1 MKKNKIL
8 LGLLVIGLAVVPAY
22 ADLNVGVEQPI
33 NSIELQP
40 VEPPSM
46 SSCEKQEITEIKDS
60 AKVNHYDNVPIF
72 EKNKDRK
79 INIILKQPSASLGTQ
94 Q

>member
-1 MKKNKIL
+1 MEKNKIL

-33 NSIELQP
+33 NSIELRP

-46 SSCEKQEITEIKDS
+46 NSCEKQEMSEIKDS
-60 AKVNHYDNVPIF
+60 VKINNYDNIPVF